1 LFIPDWMTV
10 CEEDLAMDVNKLRQ
24 RLIDAGR
31 LQTERDIELFDAM
44 SEQAPEILALV
55 YAAALAGVTVT
66 DSELNGFPRST
77 PE

>member
-1 LFIPDWMTV
+1 M
-10 CEEDLAMDVNKLRQ
+10 MDVNKLKQ

-44 SEQAPEILALV
+44 SEQTPELLALV

-66 DSELNGFPRST
+66 DSEVNGFPRST

>member
-1 LFIPDWMTV
+1 M
-10 CEEDLAMDVNKLRQ
+10 MDVNKLKQ

-44 SEQAPEILALV
+44 SEQTPELLALV

-66 DSELNGFPRST
+66 DSEFNGSPRST

>member
-1 LFIPDWMTV
+1 
-10 CEEDLAMDVNKLRQ
+10 MDVKKLRQ
-24 RLIDAGR
+24 RLVDAGR

-44 SEQAPEILALV
+44 ADHAPEVLALV

-66 DSELNGFPRST
+66 ESEVNDSPQST

>member
-1 LFIPDWMTV
+1 
-10 CEEDLAMDVNKLRQ
+10 MDVNKLKQ

-31 LQTERDIELFDAM
+31 LQTERDMELFDAM
-44 SEQAPEILALV
+44 SEHAPELLALI

-66 DSELNGFPRST
+66 ECEISDAPRST

>member
-1 LFIPDWMTV
+1 MN
-10 CEEDLAMDVNKLRQ
+10 VNKLKQ
-24 RLIDAGR
+24 KLIDAGR

-44 SEQAPEILALV
+44 SEQTPELLALV

-66 DSELNGFPRST
+66 DSEVNGFPRST

>member
-1 LFIPDWMTV
+1 M
-10 CEEDLAMDVNKLRQ
+10 MDVNKLKQ

-55 YAAALAGVTVT
+55 YAAALSGVTIT
-66 DSELNGFPRST
+66 DSEFNGSPRST

>member
-1 LFIPDWMTV
+1 
-10 CEEDLAMDVNKLRQ
+10 MDANKLKQ

-44 SEQAPEILALV
+44 SEQTPELLALI

-66 DSELNGFPRST
+66 DSEFSDSHRST

>member
-1 LFIPDWMTV
+1 MN
-10 CEEDLAMDVNKLRQ
+10 VNKLKQ

-44 SEQAPEILALV
+44 SEQTPELLALI
-55 YAAALAGVTVT
+55 YAAALSGVTIT
-66 DSELNGFPRST
+66 DSDVNGCPRST

>member
-1 LFIPDWMTV
+1 M
-10 CEEDLAMDVNKLRQ
+10 MDVNKLKQ

-44 SEQAPEILALV
+44 SEQAPEVLALV

-66 DSELNGFPRST
+66 ETEVNDFPQST

>member
-1 LFIPDWMTV
+1 
-10 CEEDLAMDVNKLRQ
+10 MDVKKLRQ
-24 RLIDAGR
+24 RLVDAGR

-44 SEQAPEILALV
+44 ADHAPEVLALV

-66 DSELNGFPRST
+66 ESEVNDSRQST

>member
-1 LFIPDWMTV
+1 M
-10 CEEDLAMDVNKLRQ
+10 MDVNKLRQ

-44 SEQAPEILALV
+44 SEQAPELLALI

-66 DSELNGFPRST
+66 ESGVSDSPQST

>member
-1 LFIPDWMTV
+1 
-10 CEEDLAMDVNKLRQ
+10 MDVNKLKQ

-31 LQTERDIELFDAM
+31 LQTERDMELFDAM
-44 SEQAPEILALV
+44 SEHAPELLALI

-66 DSELNGFPRST
+66 DSEFNAPPQST

>member
-1 LFIPDWMTV
+1 M
-10 CEEDLAMDVNKLRQ
+10 MDVNKLRQ

-44 SEQAPEILALV
+44 SEQAPELLALI

-66 DSELNGFPRST
+66 ESEVSDSPQST
-77 PE
+77 PK

>member
-1 LFIPDWMTV
+1 M
-10 CEEDLAMDVNKLRQ
+10 MDVNKLKQ

-44 SEQAPEILALV
+44 SEQAPELLALV
-55 YAAALAGVTVT
+55 YAAALAGVIVT
-66 DSELNGFPRST
+66 EPEVSDSLQST

>member
-1 LFIPDWMTV
+1 M
-10 CEEDLAMDVNKLRQ
+10 MDVNKLRQ

-44 SEQAPEILALV
+44 SEQAPELLALI

-66 DSELNGFPRST
+66 ESEVSDSPQST

>member
-1 LFIPDWMTV
+1 M
-10 CEEDLAMDVNKLRQ
+10 MDVNKLRQ

-31 LQTERDIELFDAM
+31 LQTERDIKLFDAM
-44 SEQAPEILALV
+44 SEQAPELLALI

-66 DSELNGFPRST
+66 ESEVSDSPQST

>member
-1 LFIPDWMTV
+1 
-10 CEEDLAMDVNKLRQ
+10 MDINQLKQ

-31 LQTERDIELFDAM
+31 LQTERDLELFDAM
-44 SEQAPEILALV
+44 SEQTPELLALI

-66 DSELNGFPRST
+66 DSEFNDSPRSK

>member
-1 LFIPDWMTV
+1 M
-10 CEEDLAMDVNKLRQ
+10 MDVNKLKQ

-44 SEQAPEILALV
+44 SEQTPELLALI

-66 DSELNGFPRST
+66 DSEFNDFPRST

>member
-1 LFIPDWMTV
+1 
-10 CEEDLAMDVNKLRQ
+10 MDINKLKQ

-31 LQTERDIELFDAM
+31 LKTRRDIELFDAM
-44 SEQAPEILALV
+44 SEHTPELLALI

-66 DSELNGFPRST
+66 DSELNGSPRST

>member
-1 LFIPDWMTV
+1 MTV

-31 LQTERDIELFDAM
+31 LQTERDMELFDAM

-66 DSELNGFPRST
+66 DSEVNGFPRST